1 MTMIYI
7 FHGDDQFASRN
18 AFNNY
23 LDQQKNTE
31 VLRLDSKSSDPDI
44 INNFIN
50 SQSLFSTSKV
60 LAISN
65 FFSIT
70 KTNLNKII
78 DIIEKSKSLE
88 LVIWQNKNI
97 TPTQNKTFPGAQI
110 KNFPINKILFS
121 SLNQIRPKN
130 LKTFIPTFRKVLKT
144 EPFELYL
151 YLIKNN
157 LRKQITS
164 YTSFNKELLKK
175 TYLELIKIDYQNKS
189 GQLSIPKELA
199 VEQSLYRLLK

>member
-1 MTMIYI
+1 MIHI
-7 FHGDDQFASRN
+7 FHGDDQFASRS

-23 LDQQKNTE
+23 LGQQKKSE
-31 VLRLDSKSSDPDI
+31 ILHLDSKNSDPDI

-50 SQSLFSTSKV
+50 SQSLFSISKI
-60 LAISN
+60 LTITN

-78 DIIEKSKSLE
+78 DIIKKSKSLE
-88 LVIWQNKNI
+88 LVIWQNKTI
-97 TPTQNKTFPGAQI
+97 TPTQVKTFTNAQI

-121 SLNQIRPKN
+121 SLNQIKAKN
-130 LKTFIPTFRKVLKT
+130 LKNFIPTFRKVLKT

-157 LRKQITS
+157 LRKQLTS

-175 TYLELIKIDYQNKS
+175 TYLELIEIDYQNKS

-199 VEQSLYRLLK
+199 LEQSLYKLLK